1 MADFGTASTMGR
13 EQSGTRPGM
22 PGTKESA
29 ASAGIVD
36 TIKEKAKDLACG
48 AGEMMSGAKD
58 KVQEWAADAAD
69 VAGQVKDKA
78 QEYATTA
85 AHKAED
91 VGRGLTDLIRQYPM
105 PALLVGFGLGFL
117 VAQLTTRRS

>member
-1 MADFGTASTMGR
+1 M
-13 EQSGTRPGM
+13 
-22 PGTKESA
+22 
-29 ASAGIVD
+29 
-36 TIKEKAKDLACG
+36 
-48 AGEMMSGAKD
+48 
-58 KVQEWAADAAD
+58 DAAD